1 MKSLKKYTMFD
12 LMQEITTRDFEAREE
27 VNKLQKE
34 YDTYKDQP
42 EKALEIS
49 HKAYHIMNDIYSLYL
64 WLDLIHEKD
73 ETCKFLMAYKECFDR
88 LANINNDL
96 LNLIEKKDLIEKKEE
111 KQ

>member
-34 YDTYKDQP
+34 YDTYKDQQ

-73 ETCKFLMAYKECFDR
+73 ETCKFLMAYKESFDR
-88 LANINNDL
+88 LANINNAL
-96 LNLIEKKDLIEKKEE
+96 LDLIEKNVE

>member
-34 YDTYKDQP
+34 YDTYKDQQ

-49 HKAYHIMNDIYSLYL
+49 HKAYHIMDTIYPLYL
-64 WLDLIHEKD
+64 WLDLILKEN
-73 ETCKFLMAYKECFDR
+73 ESCAFLNAYKECFDR
-88 LANINNDL
+88 LATINNEL
-96 LNLIEKKDLIEKKEE
+96 LDLIEKNVE